1 MASSDGYWS
10 LPAHETQR
18 FLRIVGRHFAAEEV
32 RAINRNDSLLK
43 VMRDAAFSCW
53 PLECK
58 AASPLGL
65 MGFWTLGA
73 GEVRE
78 FERRISRRFSAE
90 EVRAINND
98 DETLA
103 KRMCVALA
111 NQIYR

>member
-1 MASSDGYWS
+1 
-10 LPAHETQR
+10 
-18 FLRIVGRHFAAEEV
+18 
-32 RAINRNDSLLK
+32 
-43 VMRDAAFSCW
+43 
-53 PLECK
+53 
-58 AASPLGL
+58 